1 VWGSKRNHCTNDKKS
16 SEDGHHGRAIRESHQ
31 ETHTKA
37 ESKTFHTLHGKM
49 QRYQE
54 TEKKKPR
61 EKCTFCKNPGH
72 DVSVCRKK
80 IRAEQENGQTK
91 ATKNE
96 LRCYGCGQP
105 GVIKRNCTKCSP
117 PQPSDPTMAFN
128 AINVEILE
136 WPAVDIEIYGFPG
149 TAFLD
154 SGARKSLANPRL
166 QDIFVKMNLPLQE
179 RTARVVLATGNS
191 EVQTVRTVTVPV
203 KLKGRTFQTPFVC
216 AQGGPDAVTLLG
228 ADFARIAGLV
238 INFHNGSYHFHG
250 HRHEVYKFIK
260 KETGSPF
267 PLAQVEVQTNPTPPT
282 ENIDE
287 DEEFDAIMQ
296 SDGWSQL
303 TNNYGPEVSPLP
315 PSPPRVQPATIHVP
329 ARPVHGPS
337 DGNQL
342 SRSQFQMDDARY
354 AIELEYISFCE
365 ILVSAGITCKNVQC
379 MRK

>member
-1 VWGSKRNHCTNDKKS
+1 VWGPKRNHCTNDKKS

-37 ESKTFHTLHGKM
+37 ESKTFHTLHGKL

-154 SGARKSLANPRL
+154 SGARKSLANLRL

-191 EVQTVRTVTVPV
+191 QVQTVRTVTVPV

-216 AQGGPDAVTLLG
+216 AQGGADAVTLLG
-228 ADFARIAGLV
+228 TDFARIAGLV
-238 INFHNGSYHFHG
+238 IDFYNDSYNFHGLYNPLRCISLQKAP
-250 HRHEVYKFIK
+250 VC
-260 KETGSPF
+260 SPKC
-267 PLAQVEVQTNPTPPT
+267 TCH
-282 ENIDE
+282 
-287 DEEFDAIMQ
+287 
-296 SDGWSQL
+296 
-303 TNNYGPEVSPLP
+303 LP
-315 PSPPRVQPATIHVP
+315 AL
-329 ARPVHGPS
+329 
-337 DGNQL
+337 N
-342 SRSQFQMDDARY
+342 
-354 AIELEYISFCE
+354 
-365 ILVSAGITCKNVQC
+365 
-379 MRK
+379 